1 MTEQAVPPPPA
12 DSPPPEAAPPYIQLT
27 QARVPLDQADEAF
40 GVPDATGR
48 IPIVLLPSAPNRIRN
63 SFLVAGLIVAV
74 VGLILDMQ
82 LILRGGLLVVG
93 VLLVFLGVFRS
104 FIVPVPEGSKA
115 ILLRRGRIDRTI
127 GPGNHI
133 IPPWIAVSHLVTTRE
148 IPFDVPVTEVPTQEG
163 LRVSV
168 DVLLTFRITRPE
180 QFVFAI
186 SAPDF
191 DQVCQA
197 AGQDALRMLIRS
209 TTAEHVLDLAG
220 TESAQLAATTGRAL
234 AGYGVQVERVVILH
248 IRPPDEFM
256 RSLEGRRIAAVQREE
271 EVERHALEQ
280 RRQEDRETLERQ
292 RVEARRELIEIEAAN
307 EALRLERLQERLAA
321 YPAASRYDLESARL
335 DVAKALAGNTR
346 AMLQVGSGGDIASA
360 LVMRDLD
367 DEPDGVEPVRPPL
380 ARPGLA
386 GRGKSRRSHLRF
398 RFRFRRRRHRTTRPR
413 ASRRPAA
420 RFATSRRSR
429 RGTARRGTSRGR
441 PPPRS
446 RRGSP
451 SARPPGAG

>member
-1 MTEQAVPPPPA
+1 MTEETYT
-12 DSPPPEAAPPYIQLT
+12 PPEPGTTTVTTAPYIQLT
-27 QARVPLDQADEAF
+27 QARVPLDEAPEAF
-40 GVPDATGR
+40 GVPDASGR
-48 IPIVLLPSAPNRIRN
+48 LPIVLLPSAPHRIRN
-63 SFLVAGLIVAV
+63 SFLIAGIIVAI

-82 LILRGGLLVVG
+82 LILRGGALIFG
-93 VLLVFLGVFRS
+93 VLLIFLGVFRS
-104 FIVPVPEGSKA
+104 FLVPVPEGSKA

-127 GPGNHI
+127 GPGNHV

-197 AGQDALRMLIRS
+197 AGQDALRLLVRS

-248 IRPPDEFM
+248 IKPPDEFM

-271 EVERHALEQ
+271 EIERHALEQ
-280 RRQEDRETLERQ
+280 RRQTDRETLERQ
-292 RVEARRELIEIEAAN
+292 RVESRRQLIEIEAAN
-307 EALRLERLQERLAA
+307 EAFRLEQLQERLTA
-321 YPAASRYDLESARL
+321 YPQASRFDLESARL
-335 DVAKALAGNTR
+335 EVAKALAGNTR

-367 DEPDGVEPVRPPL
+367 VEPDGVEPAPTASP
-380 ARPGLA
+380 ARP
-386 GRGKSRRSHLRF
+386 R
-398 RFRFRRRRHRTTRPR
+398 RPR
-413 ASRRPAA
+413 
-420 RFATSRRSR
+420 
-429 RGTARRGTSRGR
+429 
-441 PPPRS
+441 
-446 RRGSP
+446 
-451 SARPPGAG
+451 

>member
-1 MTEQAVPPPPA
+1 MTEETYA
-12 DSPPPEAAPPYIQLT
+12 PPEPATATVAPAPYIQLT
-27 QARVPLDQADEAF
+27 QARVPLDEAPEAF
-40 GVPDATGR
+40 GVPDASGR
-48 IPIVLLPSAPNRIRN
+48 LPIVLLPSAPHRIRN
-63 SFLVAGLIVAV
+63 SFLIAGIILAI

-82 LILRGGLLVVG
+82 LILRGGLLIFG

-104 FIVPVPEGSKA
+104 FLVPVPEGSKA

-127 GPGNHI
+127 GPGNHV

-197 AGQDALRMLIRS
+197 AGQDALRMLIRA

-271 EVERHALEQ
+271 EIERHALEQ

-292 RVEARRELIEIEAAN
+292 RVKSRREVIEIEAAN

-367 DEPDGVEPVRPPL
+367 DEPDGVEP
-380 ARPGLA
+380 ARPA
-386 GRGKSRRSHLRF
+386 SPAR
-398 RFRFRRRRHRTTRPR
+398 
-413 ASRRPAA
+413 SRRP
-420 RFATSRRSR
+420 R
-429 RGTARRGTSRGR
+429 
-441 PPPRS
+441 
-446 RRGSP
+446 
-451 SARPPGAG
+451 

>member
-1 MTEQAVPPPPA
+1 MLA
-12 DSPPPEAAPPYIQLT
+12 
-27 QARVPLDQADEAF
+27 
-40 GVPDATGR
+40 
-48 IPIVLLPSAPNRIRN
+48 
-63 SFLVAGLIVAV
+63 
-74 VGLILDMQ
+74 
-82 LILRGGLLVVG
+82 VG
-93 VLLVFLGVFRS
+93 VLLVFLGIFRS

-127 GPGNHI
+127 GPGNHV

-148 IPFDVPVTEVPTQEG
+148 IPFDVPVSEVPTQEG

-256 RSLEGRRIAAVQREE
+256 RSLEGRRIAAVQRDE

-280 RRQEDRETLERQ
+280 RRQEDRESLERQ
-292 RVEARRELIEIEAAN
+292 RVESRRELIEIEAAN

-321 YPAASRYDLESARL
+321 YPQASRYDLESARL

-367 DEPDGVEPVRPPL
+367 EPDGVEPAPPASP
-380 ARPGLA
+380 AR
-386 GRGKSRRSHLRF
+386 
-398 RFRFRRRRHRTTRPR
+398 
-413 ASRRPAA
+413 SRRP
-420 RFATSRRSR
+420 R
-429 RGTARRGTSRGR
+429 
-441 PPPRS
+441 
-446 RRGSP
+446 
-451 SARPPGAG
+451 

>member
-1 MTEQAVPPPPA
+1 MTEETYTAPEPATTTVAPPP
-12 DSPPPEAAPPYIQLT
+12 YVQLT
-27 QARVPLDQADEAF
+27 QARVPLDDAPEAF
-40 GVPDATGR
+40 GVPDASGR
-48 IPIVLLPSAPNRIRN
+48 LPIVLLPSAPHRIRN
-63 SFLVAGLIVAV
+63 SFLVAGIVAAV
-74 VGLILDMQ
+74 VGLILD
-82 LILRGGLLVVG
+82 LSLVLRGGLLAVG

-104 FIVPVPEGSKA
+104 FLVPVPEGSKA

-127 GPGNHI
+127 GPGNHV

-197 AGQDALRMLIRS
+197 AGQDALRLLVRS
-209 TTAEHVLDLAG
+209 TAAEHVLDLAG

-248 IRPPDEFM
+248 IKPPDEFM
-256 RSLEGRRIAAVQREE
+256 RSLEGRRIAVVQREE
-271 EVERHALEQ
+271 EIERHALEQ
-280 RRQEDRETLERQ
+280 RRQTDRESLERQ
-292 RVEARRELIEIEAAN
+292 RLESRRELIEIEAAT

-321 YPAASRYDLESARL
+321 YPQASRYDLESARL

-367 DEPDGVEPVRPPL
+367 AEPDGVEPAPTASP
-380 ARPGLA
+380 AR
-386 GRGKSRRSHLRF
+386 
-398 RFRFRRRRHRTTRPR
+398 
-413 ASRRPAA
+413 SRRP
-420 RFATSRRSR
+420 R
-429 RGTARRGTSRGR
+429 
-441 PPPRS
+441 
-446 RRGSP
+446 
-451 SARPPGAG
+451 

>member
-1 MTEQAVPPPPA
+1 MTEETYT
-12 DSPPPEAAPPYIQLT
+12 PPEPGTTTTTAPYIQLT
-27 QARVPLDQADEAF
+27 QARVPLDEAPEAF
-40 GVPDATGR
+40 GVPDASGR
-48 IPIVLLPSAPNRIRN
+48 LPIVLLPSAPHRIRN
-63 SFLVAGLIVAV
+63 SFLIAGIIVAI

-82 LILRGGLLVVG
+82 LILRGGALIFG
-93 VLLVFLGVFRS
+93 VLLIFLGVFRS
-104 FIVPVPEGSKA
+104 FLVPVPEGSKA

-127 GPGNHI
+127 GPGNHV

-197 AGQDALRMLIRS
+197 AGQDALRLLVRS
-209 TTAEHVLDLAG
+209 TRAEHVLDLAG

-248 IRPPDEFM
+248 IKPPDEFM

-271 EVERHALEQ
+271 EIERHALEQ
-280 RRQEDRETLERQ
+280 RRQADRETLERQ
-292 RVEARRELIEIEAAN
+292 RVESRRQLIEIEAAN
-307 EALRLERLQERLAA
+307 EAFRLERLQERLTA
-321 YPAASRYDLESARL
+321 YPQASRFDLESARL
-335 DVAKALAGNTR
+335 EVAKALAGNTR
-346 AMLQVGSGGDIASA
+346 AILQVGSGGDIASA

-367 DEPDGVEPVRPPL
+367 AEPDGVEPAPTASP
-380 ARPGLA
+380 AR
-386 GRGKSRRSHLRF
+386 
-398 RFRFRRRRHRTTRPR
+398 
-413 ASRRPAA
+413 SRRP
-420 RFATSRRSR
+420 R
-429 RGTARRGTSRGR
+429 
-441 PPPRS
+441 
-446 RRGSP
+446 
-451 SARPPGAG
+451 

>member
-1 MTEQAVPPPPA
+1 MTEQDAPPPPPDA
-12 DSPPPEAAPPYIQLT
+12 PPPEAAPPYIQLT

-63 SFLVAGLIVAV
+63 SFLVAGIIVAI
-74 VGLILDMQ
+74 VGLILDVQ
-82 LILRGGLLVVG
+82 LALRGGALVLG

-104 FIVPVPEGSKA
+104 FLVPVPEGSKA

-127 GPGNHI
+127 GPGNHV

-148 IPFDVPVTEVPTQEG
+148 IPFDVPVSEVPTQEG

-220 TESAQLAATTGRAL
+220 TESAQLAATTGHAL

-256 RSLEGRRIAAVQREE
+256 RSLEGRRIASVQRDE

-280 RRQEDRETLERQ
+280 RRQEDRESLERQ
-292 RVEARRELIEIEAAN
+292 RVESRRELIEIEAAN

-321 YPAASRYDLESARL
+321 YPQASRYDLESARL

-367 DEPDGVEPVRPPL
+367 PEPDGVEPAPAASP
-380 ARPGLA
+380 ARA
-386 GRGKSRRSHLRF
+386 R
-398 RFRFRRRRHRTTRPR
+398 RPR
-413 ASRRPAA
+413 
-420 RFATSRRSR
+420 
-429 RGTARRGTSRGR
+429 
-441 PPPRS
+441 
-446 RRGSP
+446 
-451 SARPPGAG
+451 

>member
-1 MTEQAVPPPPA
+1 M
-12 DSPPPEAAPPYIQLT
+12 
-27 QARVPLDQADEAF
+27 
-40 GVPDATGR
+40 
-48 IPIVLLPSAPNRIRN
+48 
-63 SFLVAGLIVAV
+63 
-74 VGLILDMQ
+74 
-82 LILRGGLLVVG
+82 G
-93 VLLVFLGVFRS
+93 VLLVFLGIFRS

-127 GPGNHI
+127 GPGNHV

-148 IPFDVPVTEVPTQEG
+148 IPFDVPVSEVPTQEG

-256 RSLEGRRIAAVQREE
+256 RSLEGRRIASVQRDE

-280 RRQEDRETLERQ
+280 RRQEDRESLERQ
-292 RVEARRELIEIEAAN
+292 RVESRRELIEIEAAN

-321 YPAASRYDLESARL
+321 YPQASRYDLESARL

-367 DEPDGVEPVRPPL
+367 AEPDGVDAAPPASP
-380 ARPGLA
+380 AR
-386 GRGKSRRSHLRF
+386 
-398 RFRFRRRRHRTTRPR
+398 
-413 ASRRPAA
+413 SRRP
-420 RFATSRRSR
+420 R
-429 RGTARRGTSRGR
+429 
-441 PPPRS
+441 
-446 RRGSP
+446 
-451 SARPPGAG
+451 

>member
-1 MTEQAVPPPPA
+1 MTEETYT
-12 DSPPPEAAPPYIQLT
+12 PPEPGTTTVTTAPYIQLT
-27 QARVPLDQADEAF
+27 QARVPLDEAPEAF
-40 GVPDATGR
+40 GVPDASGR
-48 IPIVLLPSAPNRIRN
+48 LPIVLLPSAPHRIRN
-63 SFLVAGLIVAV
+63 SFLIAGIIVAI

-82 LILRGGLLVVG
+82 LILRGGALIFG
-93 VLLVFLGVFRS
+93 VLLIFLGVFRS
-104 FIVPVPEGSKA
+104 FLVPVPEGSKA

-127 GPGNHI
+127 GPGNHV

-197 AGQDALRMLIRS
+197 AGQDALRLLVRS

-248 IRPPDEFM
+248 IKPPDEFM

-271 EVERHALEQ
+271 EIERHALEQ
-280 RRQEDRETLERQ
+280 RRQTDRETLERQ
-292 RVEARRELIEIEAAN
+292 RVESRRQLIEIEAAN
-307 EALRLERLQERLAA
+307 EAFRLEQLQERLTA
-321 YPAASRYDLESARL
+321 YPQASRFDLESARL
-335 DVAKALAGNTR
+335 EVAKALAGNTR

-367 DEPDGVEPVRPPL
+367 AEPDGVEPAPTASP
-380 ARPGLA
+380 ARP
-386 GRGKSRRSHLRF
+386 R
-398 RFRFRRRRHRTTRPR
+398 RPR
-413 ASRRPAA
+413 
-420 RFATSRRSR
+420 
-429 RGTARRGTSRGR
+429 
-441 PPPRS
+441 
-446 RRGSP
+446 
-451 SARPPGAG
+451 

>member
-1 MTEQAVPPPPA
+1 MTEETYT
-12 DSPPPEAAPPYIQLT
+12 PPEPGTTTVTTAPYIQLT
-27 QARVPLDQADEAF
+27 QARVPLDEAPEAF
-40 GVPDATGR
+40 GVPDASGR
-48 IPIVLLPSAPNRIRN
+48 LPIVLLPSAPHRIRN
-63 SFLVAGLIVAV
+63 SFLIAGIIVAI

-82 LILRGGLLVVG
+82 LILRGGALIFG
-93 VLLVFLGVFRS
+93 VLLIFLGVFRS
-104 FIVPVPEGSKA
+104 FLVPVPEGSKA

-127 GPGNHI
+127 GPGNHV

-197 AGQDALRMLIRS
+197 AGQDALRLLVRS

-248 IRPPDEFM
+248 IKPPDEFM

-271 EVERHALEQ
+271 EIERHALEQ
-280 RRQEDRETLERQ
+280 RRQTDRETLERQ
-292 RVEARRELIEIEAAN
+292 RVESRRQLIEIEAAN
-307 EALRLERLQERLAA
+307 EAFRLEQLQERLTA
-321 YPAASRYDLESARL
+321 YPQASRFDLESARL

-367 DEPDGVEPVRPPL
+367 VEPDGVEPAPTASP
-380 ARPGLA
+380 ARP
-386 GRGKSRRSHLRF
+386 R
-398 RFRFRRRRHRTTRPR
+398 RPR
-413 ASRRPAA
+413 
-420 RFATSRRSR
+420 
-429 RGTARRGTSRGR
+429 
-441 PPPRS
+441 
-446 RRGSP
+446 
-451 SARPPGAG
+451 

>member
-1 MTEQAVPPPPA
+1 MTEETYT
-12 DSPPPEAAPPYIQLT
+12 PPEPGTTTVTTAPYIQLT
-27 QARVPLDQADEAF
+27 QARVPLDEAPEAF
-40 GVPDATGR
+40 GVPDASGR
-48 IPIVLLPSAPNRIRN
+48 LPIVLLPSAPHRIRN
-63 SFLVAGLIVAV
+63 SFLIAGIIVAI

-82 LILRGGLLVVG
+82 LILRGGALIFG
-93 VLLVFLGVFRS
+93 VLLIFLGVFRS
-104 FIVPVPEGSKA
+104 FLVPVPEGSKA

-127 GPGNHI
+127 GPGNHV

-197 AGQDALRMLIRS
+197 AGQDALRLLVRS

-248 IRPPDEFM
+248 IKPPDEFM

-271 EVERHALEQ
+271 EIERHALEQ
-280 RRQEDRETLERQ
+280 RRQTDRETLERQ
-292 RVEARRELIEIEAAN
+292 RVESRRQLIEIEAAN
-307 EALRLERLQERLAA
+307 EAFRLERLQERLTA
-321 YPAASRYDLESARL
+321 YPQASRFDLESARL
-335 DVAKALAGNTR
+335 EVAKALAGNTR

-360 LVMRDLD
+360 LVMRDL
-367 DEPDGVEPVRPPL
+367 EPDSVEPTATPPSP
-380 ARPGLA
+380 AR
-386 GRGKSRRSHLRF
+386 
-398 RFRFRRRRHRTTRPR
+398 
-413 ASRRPAA
+413 SRRP
-420 RFATSRRSR
+420 R
-429 RGTARRGTSRGR
+429 
-441 PPPRS
+441 
-446 RRGSP
+446 
-451 SARPPGAG
+451 

>member
-1 MTEQAVPPPPA
+1 V
-12 DSPPPEAAPPYIQLT
+12 
-27 QARVPLDQADEAF
+27 
-40 GVPDATGR
+40 
-48 IPIVLLPSAPNRIRN
+48 
-63 SFLVAGLIVAV
+63 
-74 VGLILDMQ
+74 
-82 LILRGGLLVVG
+82 
-93 VLLVFLGVFRS
+93 
-104 FIVPVPEGSKA
+104 
-115 ILLRRGRIDRTI
+115 
-127 GPGNHI
+127 

-197 AGQDALRMLIRS
+197 AGQDALRMLIRA

-271 EVERHALEQ
+271 EIERHALEQ

-292 RVEARRELIEIEAAN
+292 RVESRREVIEIEAAN

-367 DEPDGVEPVRPPL
+367 DEPDGVEP
-380 ARPGLA
+380 ARPA
-386 GRGKSRRSHLRF
+386 SPAR
-398 RFRFRRRRHRTTRPR
+398 
-413 ASRRPAA
+413 SRRP
-420 RFATSRRSR
+420 R
-429 RGTARRGTSRGR
+429 
-441 PPPRS
+441 
-446 RRGSP
+446 
-451 SARPPGAG
+451 

>member
-1 MTEQAVPPPPA
+1 MTEETYT
-12 DSPPPEAAPPYIQLT
+12 PPEPDTTTVTTAPYIQLT
-27 QARVPLDQADEAF
+27 QARVPLDEAPEAF
-40 GVPDATGR
+40 GVPDASGR
-48 IPIVLLPSAPNRIRN
+48 LPIVLLPSAPHRIRN
-63 SFLVAGLIVAV
+63 SFLIAGIIVAI

-82 LILRGGLLVVG
+82 LILRGGALIFG
-93 VLLVFLGVFRS
+93 VLLIFLGVFRS
-104 FIVPVPEGSKA
+104 FLVPVPEGSKA

-127 GPGNHI
+127 GPGNHV

-197 AGQDALRMLIRS
+197 AGQDALRLLVRS

-248 IRPPDEFM
+248 IKPPDEFM

-271 EVERHALEQ
+271 EIERHALEQ
-280 RRQEDRETLERQ
+280 RRQTDRETLERQ
-292 RVEARRELIEIEAAN
+292 RVESRRQLIEIEAAN
-307 EALRLERLQERLAA
+307 EAFRLERLQERLTA
-321 YPAASRYDLESARL
+321 YPQASRFDLESARL
-335 DVAKALAGNTR
+335 EVAKALAGNTR

-367 DEPDGVEPVRPPL
+367 AEPDGAEPAPTASP
-380 ARPGLA
+380 AR
-386 GRGKSRRSHLRF
+386 
-398 RFRFRRRRHRTTRPR
+398 
-413 ASRRPAA
+413 SRRP
-420 RFATSRRSR
+420 R
-429 RGTARRGTSRGR
+429 
-441 PPPRS
+441 
-446 RRGSP
+446 
-451 SARPPGAG
+451 

>member
-1 MTEQAVPPPPA
+1 MTEETYT
-12 DSPPPEAAPPYIQLT
+12 PPEPGTTTVTTAPYIQLT
-27 QARVPLDQADEAF
+27 QARVPLDEAPEAF
-40 GVPDATGR
+40 GVPDASGR
-48 IPIVLLPSAPNRIRN
+48 LPIVLLPSAPHRIRN
-63 SFLVAGLIVAV
+63 SFLIAGIIVAI

-82 LILRGGLLVVG
+82 LILRGGALIFG
-93 VLLVFLGVFRS
+93 VLLIFLGVFRS
-104 FIVPVPEGSKA
+104 FLVPVPEGSKA

-127 GPGNHI
+127 GPGNHV

-197 AGQDALRMLIRS
+197 AGQDALRLLVRS

-248 IRPPDEFM
+248 IKPPDEFM

-271 EVERHALEQ
+271 EIERHALEQ
-280 RRQEDRETLERQ
+280 RRQTDRETLERQ
-292 RVEARRELIEIEAAN
+292 RVESRRQLIEIEAAN
-307 EALRLERLQERLAA
+307 EAFRLERLQERLTA
-321 YPAASRYDLESARL
+321 YPEASRFDLESARL
-335 DVAKALAGNTR
+335 EVAKALAGNTR

-367 DEPDGVEPVRPPL
+367 VEPDGVEPAPTASP
-380 ARPGLA
+380 ARP
-386 GRGKSRRSHLRF
+386 R
-398 RFRFRRRRHRTTRPR
+398 RPR
-413 ASRRPAA
+413 
-420 RFATSRRSR
+420 
-429 RGTARRGTSRGR
+429 
-441 PPPRS
+441 
-446 RRGSP
+446 
-451 SARPPGAG
+451 